1 MIFQYGFEPVLIQL
15 ISVSKPYWNK
25 PIIFRCDQ
33 TGHFAR
39 ECPSGGD
46 RGDSRRGGGG
56 GGGGS
61 SSSVCYR
68 CDGVGRSF
76 SRTGPD
82 IRGNYRITVRILKIA
97 GYLAQPQCEAQGPKG
112 IRQWLINW
120 CTVPMIMNKITPSV
134 DSNKWLLSQR
144 IE

>member
-1 MIFQYGFEPVLIQL
+1 MGDGGRMGDSGRMRGGGERRGGGGGGGGGSYGSNVC
-15 ISVSKPYWNK
+15 Y
-25 PIIFRCDQ
+25 RCDQ

-82 IRGNYRITVRILKIA
+82 IRGNYRITVLILKIV

-112 IRQWLINW
+112 IRQ
-120 CTVPMIMNKITPSV
+120 
-134 DSNKWLLSQR
+134 
-144 IE
+144 